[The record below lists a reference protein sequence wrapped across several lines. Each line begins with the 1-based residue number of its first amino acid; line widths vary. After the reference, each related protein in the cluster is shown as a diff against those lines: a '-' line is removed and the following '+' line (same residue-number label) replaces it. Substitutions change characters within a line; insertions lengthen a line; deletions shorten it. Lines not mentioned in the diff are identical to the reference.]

1 MKFIKEWSEWNPVL
15 NKKVL
20 DFIEINKVHLKS
32 FWNDDMSEEENI
44 QLLVD
49 YFTEYPDEM
58 NFPINIDNIKSVSSK
73 SSLKNLAPILMNIG
87 GVADF
92 RSF

>member
-1 MKFIKEWSEWNPVL
+1 MKFIKEWSQWNPTL

-20 DFIEINKVHLKS
+20 DFIETNKTNLRHL
-32 FWNDDMSEEENI
+32 WDDDKSEEENI
-44 QLLVD
+44 QSLID

-58 NFPINIDNIKSVSSK
+58 NSSINSDNIKTVMSK
-73 SSLKNLAPILMNIG
+73 AGMKNSAPILMNIG
-87 GVADF
+87 GVTDF